1 MVPFGAVGAPGGYGA
16 LAIMATPTHGGVGLQ
31 CPGERPI
38 ATPTVQQTR
47 AVLTACQ
54 HDAPSVLG
62 GSLRL
67 RWSQHDTVV
76 VVSVPG
82 PSDTNR
88 RLVVT
93 WPTTRTLSDPQGVD
107 PNKGLT

>member
-1 MVPFGAVGAPGGYGA
+1 MVFTQEFAVPFGAMSARGGYGA
-16 LAIMATPTHGGVGLQ
+16 LVIIATPTHGSAGLQ

-38 ATPTVQQTR
+38 ATPAMQQTR
-47 AVLTACQ
+47 SVLTACQ
-54 HDAPSVLG
+54 QDAPSVLG

-82 PSDTNR
+82 PSESNR

-93 WPTTRTLSDPQGVD
+93 VADHLRLVRPTRG
-107 PNKGLT
+107 